1 MNDRSRSKDHQ
12 FGLVPTGLNYGAT
25 APIIYLTLSALA
37 TMGGESSVEQ
47 YISAQPAAH
56 QAILALSRAVA
67 RAGIR
72 MAESDPKAVI
82 DDHLRLFSAEEIWMV
97 DLAIDVVAML
107 GTGGSLH
114 GDTRVRVLDKL
125 KELDR
130 HVDSHQWRKLVHK
143 AGAGPAEFQQLRTHI
158 PPHKPRPDAHF
169 QI

>member
-12 FGLVPTGLNYGAT
+12 FGLVPAGLNYGAT
-25 APIIYLTLSALA
+25 APVIYLTLSALA
-37 TMGGESSVEQ
+37 AMGGESSVEQ
-47 YISAQPAAH
+47 YISAQPAAQ
-56 QAILALSRAVA
+56 QAILALSRSVA

-72 MAESDPKAVI
+72 MAKSDPKAVI
-82 DDHLRLFSAEEIWMV
+82 DDHLRLFSADEIWMV
-97 DLAIDVVAML
+97 NLAIDVVAML

-114 GDTRVRVLDKL
+114 GSTRVLVFDKL

-130 HVDSHQWRKLVHK
+130 HVDSHQWRKLVAK
-143 AGAGPAEFQQLRTHI
+143 AGAGPAEFHELRAHV

>member
-1 MNDRSRSKDHQ
+1 MNDRSRSKDRQ
-12 FGLVPTGLNYGAT
+12 FGLVPAGLNYGGT
-25 APIIYLTLSALA
+25 PPVIYLTLSALTA
-37 TMGGESSVEQ
+37 MGSESSVEQ
-47 YISAQPAAH
+47 YISAQPAA
-56 QAILALSRAVA
+56 QRAILALSGAVA

-72 MAESDPKAVI
+72 IRVSDPKAVI

-114 GDTRVRVLDKL
+114 GDTRVLVLDKL

-130 HVDSHQWRKLVHK
+130 HVDSHQWRKLVRK
-143 AGAGPAEFQQLRTHI
+143 AGAGPAEFHELRAHI
-158 PPHKPRPDAHF
+158 PPHKPRPDAQF

>member
-12 FGLVPTGLNYGAT
+12 FGLVPAGLNYGAT
-25 APIIYLTLSALA
+25 APVIYLTLSALA
-37 TMGGESSVEQ
+37 AMGGESSVEQ
-47 YISAQPAAH
+47 YISAQPSAQ
-56 QAILALSRAVA
+56 QAILALSRSVA

-72 MAESDPKAVI
+72 MAKSDPKAVI
-82 DDHLRLFSAEEIWMV
+82 DDHLRLFSADEIWMV
-97 DLAIDVVAML
+97 NLAIDVVAML

-114 GDTRVRVLDKL
+114 GSTRVLVFDKL

-130 HVDSHQWRKLVHK
+130 HVDSHQWRKLVAK
-143 AGAGPAEFQQLRTHI
+143 AGAGPAEFHELRAHV